1 MGYRPDDSFFDGKE
15 VSVNRMNKW
24 NLETLTLLDVS
35 DAVKRSGAI
44 DFEKILMLRND
55 EGKWALYL
63 KPENEKSFS
72 VYPEKAD
79 LNLFFTTVKQGD
91 EETSEKVRQDMAQN
105 TIWPPRTV
113 RTLRLTSS
121 KVMQQQK
128 NSQG

>member
-55 EGKWALYL
+55 EG
-63 KPENEKSFS
+63 NGHF
-72 VYPEKAD
+72 
-79 LNLFFTTVKQGD
+79 
-91 EETSEKVRQDMAQN
+91 
-105 TIWPPRTV
+105 I
-113 RTLRLTSS
+113 
-121 KVMQQQK
+121 
-128 NSQG
+128 

>member
-24 NLETLTLLDVS
+24 NLETITLLDVS
-35 DAVKRSGAI
+35 DAVRRSGAI

-72 VYPEKAD
+72 VYPEKTD
-79 LNLFFTTVKQGD
+79 LNLFFTTIKRGD
-91 EETSEKVRQDMAQN
+91 EEASEKYVRIWPRN

-113 RTLRLTSS
+113 RT
-121 KVMQQQK
+121 
-128 NSQG
+128 

>member
-91 EETSEKVRQDMAQN
+91 EETSEKYVR
-105 TIWPPRTV
+105 IWPKILYGRPEQ
-113 RTLRLTSS
+113 S
-121 KVMQQQK
+121 
-128 NSQG
+128 GH